1 MVTAW
6 ARDLRAHASARDLRA
21 HRGRARTSNQDTG
34 GARSSGVL
42 RHAYP
47 LWFYLP
53 AAALYV
59 VFFAVPTFASFYFS
73 LTRWTLFDTEFIGFE
88 NYSRFFQEPQLFQ
101 GFVNTFIYGVTTSG
115 AKVVIGLALAVLLT
129 SQILARGYLRS
140 VVFFPVLVSTIG
152 VGVMFTALLD
162 PFDGVVNSILATFGV
177 TGPGWFTNPD
187 IALLSVAAVDV
198 WKGLGIAT
206 LIYIAGL
213 VAIPQEYYEAA
224 QIDGAGPWQ
233 RFRTITLPLVMPAT
247 GTVIILSL
255 IGGLRSFDL
264 IWATTGGGPG
274 FASDVIASVIYKQY
288 QAGFYGL
295 STAGNV
301 ILFVV
306 VTAIMVPVTMLINRR
321 AVDR

>member
-1 MVTAW
+1 VTAAATEVRASG
-6 ARDLRAHASARDLRA
+6 ARDRTPSGSG
-21 HRGRARTSNQDTG
+21 GR
-34 GARSSGVL
+34 ARSSGAV
-42 RHAYP
+42 RRAYP
-47 LWFYLP
+47 TWFYLP

-59 VFFAVPTFASFYFS
+59 IFFAVPTFASFYFS

-88 NYSRFFQEPQLFQ
+88 NYVRFFQEPQLVT
-101 GFVNTFIYGVTTSG
+101 GFVNTFVYGVTTSG
-115 AKVVIGLALAVLLT
+115 AKVVLGLALGVLLT
-129 SQILARGYLRS
+129 SQIVARGYLRS

-152 VGVMFTALLD
+152 VGVVFLALLD
-162 PFDGVVNSILATFGV
+162 PFDGVVNTVLAAVGV
-177 TGPGWFTNPD
+177 DGPGWFTDPQL
-187 IALLSVAAVDV
+187 ALLTVAAVDV
-198 WKGLGIAT
+198 WKGVGIAT

-224 QIDGAGPWQ
+224 RVDGAGRWQ
-233 RFRTITLPLVMPAT
+233 QFRRITLPLVMPAT
-247 GTVIILSL
+247 GTVIVLSL

-301 ILFVV
+301 ILFLV
-306 VTAIMVPVTMLINRR
+306 VTAVMVPVTMLINRR